1 MAKKGLSPLV
11 SIFNKLTAYLDGNPD
26 RVVDETA
33 EDAESGKKWSDGV
46 DALFRLGSNR
56 GVMLYVAETACDKL
70 LEDEVLSFE
79 DLQFLEGEGYS
90 EGFQRVRLN
99 GERVKAFALDY
110 TNLKRDAQREI
121 RDDTQV
127 LILNRQVRELET
139 RVKRATEQNVVD
151 EAVAE
156 LIRAAMPKVVA
167 SKPEKLQFLKP
178 ASGSNVGGVPSL
190 FLSDWHWGEV
200 VDPAQVEGLNEYNL
214 EIANKRADR
223 VFQQSSE
230 ILLTH
235 LGGLTYDGIVVLLGG
250 DMVTGNIHEELQRTN
265 DLNIIPCCCDLADK
279 LASGLLGL
287 QERFGRVYVPCV
299 VGNHGR
305 LERKPSAKG
314 KVEDNFDYLVYRMV
328 AARVAHNPNIV
339 VDIATS
345 ADMRF
350 DIYDTRYLLTHGDQI
365 KGGAGVGG
373 IWPSMMKTD
382 QRKRKR
388 HQISG
393 GGYDYMVCG
402 HFHRYGTVD
411 GIIVNGSLK
420 SYDEWVYTMNFDYEP
435 AIQALWLTHPDLGVS
450 MHVPVYGDTP
460 MKDERQTEAIF
471 SRPKG

>member
-1 MAKKGLSPLV
+1 MAKKGPSLIV
-11 SIFNKLTAYLDGNPD
+11 SIFSKLTAYLDHNPG
-26 RVVDETA
+26 RVVDET
-33 EDAESGKKWSDGV
+33 EGDADVGKKWSDGV
-46 DALFRLGSNR
+46 DALFRVGSNR
-56 GVMLYVAETACDKL
+56 ETTLYIESTAFDAM
-70 LEDEVLSFE
+70 LEDEVVTF
-79 DLQFLEGEGYS
+79 DDMQFLLDEDYAEAS
-90 EGFQRVRLN
+90 VRVRLN
-99 GERVKAFALDY
+99 GERVSAFAINY
-110 TNLKRDAQREI
+110 TQLKRDAQREI
-121 RDDTQV
+121 HDDTQV
-127 LILNRQVRELET
+127 QILNRQVRELET
-139 RVKRATEQNVVD
+139 RVKRAAEQSVVD
-151 EAVAE
+151 EAIAE

-167 SKPEKLQFLKP
+167 SKPEKFKFIKP
-178 ASGSNVGGVPSL
+178 ASGKNVGGIPTL

-200 VDPAQVEGLNEYNL
+200 VDPTQVEGLNEYNL
-214 EIANKRADR
+214 EIANQRADR
-223 VFQQSSE
+223 VFQQTGE

-235 LGGLTYDGIVVLLGG
+235 LGGLNYDGIVVPLGG

-279 LASGLLGL
+279 LAGGLLML
-287 QERFGRVYVPCV
+287 QEQFGKVYVPCV

-328 AARVAHNPNIV
+328 AARVAHNPHIV
-339 VDIATS
+339 VDISTS

-460 MKDERQTEAIF
+460 LKDERQTEAII
-471 SRPKG
+471 SRPKS